1 MRLWDDDLEALRP
14 QLREE
19 TKAFIASMPVRD
31 WHPTSGSSD
40 DLVAAHRASELGGPP
55 SERAVDRTIDGPA
68 GPIRLRTL
76 VPEQVEGVLL
86 HIHGGAWMAGSPEMM
101 DALHEIF
108 ADSLNLACVSVD
120 YRLSPEHPYPA
131 GPDDCEAAACWLVER
146 ARDEYGSDRLLIG
159 GESAGAHLAAVTL
172 LRMRDKHGA
181 ADRFLG
187 ANLLFGAYDLSRTPS
202 QLGVGIA
209 PGTDILDGTGWPL
222 DLFLPGMS
230 HERRRDPDVSPL
242 YSDLAGL
249 PPALF
254 TVGGNDHLVDDTLFM
269 AARWELAGNDT
280 ELIVYP
286 DTPHGCIALPSVG
299 AHWFPRLMDFFR
311 ECLAS
316 VGAPA

>member
-1 MRLWDDDLEALRP
+1 
-14 QLREE
+14 
-19 TKAFIASMPVRD
+19 
-31 WHPTSGSSD
+31 
-40 DLVAAHRASELGGPP
+40 
-55 SERAVDRTIDGPA
+55 
-68 GPIRLRTL
+68 
-76 VPEQVEGVLL
+76 
-86 HIHGGAWMAGSPEMM
+86 
-101 DALHEIF
+101 
-108 ADSLNLACVSVD
+108 
-120 YRLSPEHPYPA
+120 
-131 GPDDCEAAACWLVER
+131 
-146 ARDEYGSDRLLIG
+146 
-159 GESAGAHLAAVTL
+159 
-172 LRMRDKHGA
+172 MRDKHGA

-242 YSDLAGL
+242 YADLAGL

-286 DTPHGCIALPSVG
+286 ETPHGCIALPSVG